1 MIGTLKALA
10 IGCAMSV
17 AGMAATCT
25 TTTWTFSAVSG
36 GAQCGSGNSGVTFT
50 QGGESITILPEY
62 VIDGVVQTS
71 PGSNVNGLFEVGKGQ
86 NGNLASGIGPF
97 VASQGGSPY
106 TGQQGIQDVDATRY
120 TPLYDTMLYIE
131 VNQATIPSGT
141 TLSFV
146 MQEGDVADNFNV
158 YTSTPGT
165 STTVPNLSSMT
176 EILKCERGHDERRSK
191 PQQPAILHRHQHVD
205 CEPDRVHC
213 DRSRLHVPS
222 VEPDHRHRALWCSG
236 AAFLQLDAG
245 WFPWFSRY
253 ALSETAR
260 RASERVVLSLGV

>member
-25 TTTWTFSAVSG
+25 TTTWTFSAGSG
-36 GAQCGSGNSGVTFT
+36 GAQCGSENTGVTFT

-71 PGSNVNGLFEVGKGQ
+71 PGSNVNGLFEVGKGE
-86 NGNLASGIGPF
+86 NGNLASGIGPY
-97 VASQGGSPY
+97 VASQGGNNFTSEL
-106 TGQQGIQDVDATRY
+106 GIQDVDPTRY
-120 TPLYDTMLYIE
+120 NPNLYDTMLYIE
-131 VNQATIPSGT
+131 INQATIPSGT

-165 STTVPNLSSMT
+165 STTVPNLTSMT
-176 EILKCERGHDERRSK
+176 EVDKNVSVGTLNGGVSLNS
-191 PQQPAILHRHQHVD
+191 PQFSITTSTSAADPIEFIAIEAD
-205 CEPDRVHC
+205 CQYLLLNQITAKGPSGVPEPRFYG
-213 DRSRLHVPS
+213 LML
-222 VEPDHRHRALWCSG
+222 AG
-236 AAFLQLDAG
+236 FLGLAG
-245 WFPWFSRY
+245 MLY
-253 ALSETAR
+253 QKR
-260 RASERVVLSLGV
+260 RAAQANA

>member
-25 TTTWTFSAVSG
+25 TTTWTFSAGSG
-36 GAQCGSGNSGVTFT
+36 GAQCGSENTGVTFT
-50 QGGESITILPEY
+50 QGGESITILPEFL
-62 VIDGVVQTS
+62 INGVVQTS
-71 PGSNVNGLFEVGKGQ
+71 PGSAVNGLFEVGKGQ

-106 TGQQGIQDVDATRY
+106 TGQQGIQDVDATRF

-158 YTSTPGT
+158 YTSTPGS

-176 EILKCERGHDERRSK
+176 EKYTNLSVGTMNGGVSLSS
-191 PQQPAILHRHQHVD
+191 PQFSIVTNTTSANPIEFIAIEAD
-205 CEPDRVHC
+205 CTYLLLNQITATGPSGVPEPRFYG
-213 DRSRLHVPS
+213 LML
-222 VEPDHRHRALWCSG
+222 AG
-236 AAFLQLDAG
+236 FLGLAG
-245 WFPWFSRY
+245 MLY
-253 ALSETAR
+253 QKR
-260 RASERVVLSLGV
+260 RAAQANA

>member
-25 TTTWTFSAVSG
+25 TTTWTFSAGSG
-36 GAQCGSGNSGVTFT
+36 GAQCGSENTGVTFT
-50 QGGESITILPEY
+50 QGGETITILPEY

-86 NGNLASGIGPF
+86 NGNLANGIGPF

-106 TGQQGIQDVDATRY
+106 TGQQGIQDTDPTY
-120 TPLYDTMLYIE
+120 WNNHTYDTMLYIE
-131 VNQATIPSGT
+131 VNQATIPTGT

-165 STTVPNLSSMT
+165 STTVPNLTSMT
-176 EILKCERGHDERRSK
+176 EKYSNLSVGTMNGGVSLSS
-191 PQQPAILHRHQHVD
+191 PQFSIVTSTSSGNPIEFIAIEAD
-205 CEPDRVHC
+205 CTYLLLNQITATGPSGVPEPRFYG
-213 DRSRLHVPS
+213 LML
-222 VEPDHRHRALWCSG
+222 AG
-236 AAFLQLDAG
+236 FLGLAG
-245 WFPWFSRY
+245 MLY
-253 ALSETAR
+253 QKR
-260 RASERVVLSLGV
+260 RAAQANA

>member
-25 TTTWTFSAVSG
+25 TTTWTFSAGSG
-36 GAQCGSGNSGVTFT
+36 GAQCGSENTGVTFT

-62 VIDGVVQTS
+62 LINGVVQTS
-71 PGSNVNGLFEVGKGQ
+71 PGTNVNGLFEVGKGQ
-86 NGNLASGIGPF
+86 NGNLASGIGPY
-97 VASQGGSPY
+97 VPSQGGSNF
-106 TGQQGIQDVDATRY
+106 TAELGIQDVDPTRWNSN
-120 TPLYDTMLYIE
+120 LYDTMLYIE

-165 STTVPNLSSMT
+165 STTVPNLTSMT
-176 EILKCERGHDERRSK
+176 EK
-191 PQQPAILHRHQHVD
+191 
-205 CEPDRVHC
+205 
-213 DRSRLHVPS
+213 
-222 VEPDHRHRALWCSG
+222 
-236 AAFLQLDAG
+236 
-245 WFPWFSRY
+245 
-253 ALSETAR
+253 
-260 RASERVVLSLGV
+260 

>member
-25 TTTWTFSAVSG
+25 MTTWTFSAGSG
-36 GAQCGSGNSGVTFT
+36 GAQCGAENNGVNFT
-50 QGGESITILPEY
+50 QGGETITILPEY
-62 VIDGVVQTS
+62 VINGIVQTS

-106 TGQQGIQDVDATRY
+106 TGQQGIQDVDPTRY
-120 TPLYDTMLYIE
+120 NSNLYDTMLYIE

-146 MQEGDVADNFNV
+146 MQEGDVVDNFNV
-158 YTSTPGT
+158 YTSMPGT
-165 STTVPNLSSMT
+165 STTVPNLTSMT
-176 EILKCERGHDERRSK
+176 EKYSDVSVGAMNGGVSLNS
-191 PQQPAILHRHQHVD
+191 PQFSIVTSTTAANPIEFIAIEAD
-205 CEPDRVHC
+205 CTYLLLNQITAKGPSGVPEPRFYG
-213 DRSRLHVPS
+213 LML
-222 VEPDHRHRALWCSG
+222 AG
-236 AAFLQLDAG
+236 FLGLAG
-245 WFPWFSRY
+245 MLY
-253 ALSETAR
+253 QKR
-260 RASERVVLSLGV
+260 RAAQANA

>member
-1 MIGTLKALA
+1 MMGTIKALA

-17 AGMAATCT
+17 AAMAAPCT
-25 TTTWTFSAVSG
+25 TTTWTFTAGNG

-71 PGSNVNGLFEVGKGQ
+71 PGSNVNGLFEVGQGQ
-86 NGNLASGIGPF
+86 NGNLASGLGPF

-106 TGQQGIQDVDATRY
+106 TGQLGIQDTDPTFFNPH
-120 TPLYDTMLYIE
+120 TDDTMLYIE

-158 YTSTPGT
+158 FTSAPGT
-165 STTVPNLSSMT
+165 STTVPNLGSMT
-176 EILKCERGHDERRSK
+176 EVVTDKSVGALNGGVSLSS
-191 PQQPAILHRHQHVD
+191 PQFSIVTDTTTANPIEFIAIEAD
-205 CEPDRVHC
+205 CQYLLLNQITAKGPSGVPEPRFYG
-213 DRSRLHVPS
+213 LML
-222 VEPDHRHRALWCSG
+222 AG
-236 AAFLQLDAG
+236 FLGLAG
-245 WFPWFSRY
+245 MLY
-253 ALSETAR
+253 QKR
-260 RASERVVLSLGV
+260 RAAQANA